1 MSLKKGLAL
10 IIAVVMAL
18 GLLAGC
24 GSQAPAYNAK
34 AASDTTAAVAESKTE
49 ATAASNGSSQ
59 AKQKLT
65 FWTLQQAD
73 INIEAAQKAAVKD
86 FETANNCTIEVTSFP
101 YVELQDKML
110 AAVAGGQG
118 PDLLLLDQI
127 WVPQY
132 AAAKFVM
139 PIDDRLGNSSIK
151 ADDYFPGAW
160 GAGSYQGKTY
170 GIPFDVGV
178 WALMYYNKTMFKEA
192 GLDPEKPP
200 VTWDEFLKDGKQLT
214 KNGKYGTAAWVG
226 AGDATQCITDA
237 LVFSAGGKIVD
248 DTGKKALLNSDAGVK
263 GLDFW
268 KACAQISPPGS
279 VGRTEEDSFKLFT
292 SGQVGMFFYGE
303 WGQDTIKTRAPDM
316 DYGVALLPKPDAG
329 STSVGTFGGFN
340 IGINSKAQN
349 PDLAWKFIEYATGKD
364 AEMKITMLTP
374 AHKEAA
380 KAYLQQKRKFPDI
393 IYQQLTTASYRP
405 LVPNYPEVADVQR
418 TASQKILLGQA
429 STKDAL
435 DEAAKKVDE
444 LLNK

>member
-10 IIAVVMAL
+10 FVALIMVL

-24 GSQAPAYNAK
+24 GSQASTDNAK
-34 AASDTTAAVAESKTE
+34 ATGEAKEKAPEPKASTD
-49 ATAASNGSSQ
+49 SNQ

-86 FETANNCTIEVTSFP
+86 FETANNCSIEVTSFP
-101 YVELQDKML
+101 YVELRDKML

-132 AAAKFVM
+132 AAAKFVI
-139 PIDDRLGNSSIK
+139 PIDDRLGKSSIK

-178 WALMYYNKTMFKEA
+178 WALMYYNKKMFKEA

-200 VTWDEFLKDGKQLT
+200 VTWDEFLKAGKQLT
-214 KNGKYGTAAWVG
+214 KNGKYGMAAWVG
-226 AGDATQCITDA
+226 PGDAVQCITDA
-237 LVFSAGGKIVD
+237 LTFSAGGKIVD
-248 DTGKKALLNSDAGVK
+248 DSGKKALLNSEQGVK
-263 GLDFW
+263 ALDFW
-268 KACAQISPPGS
+268 KACAEISPPGT

-292 SGQVGMFFYGE
+292 SGQVAMFFYGE

-316 DYGVALLPKPDAG
+316 DYGVALLPKPEG
-329 STSVGTFGGFN
+329 GTSVGTFGGFN

-380 KAYLQQKRKFPDI
+380 KVYLQAKRKFPDV

-418 TASQKILLGQA
+418 NATQKILLGEA
-429 STKDAL
+429 KTKDAL